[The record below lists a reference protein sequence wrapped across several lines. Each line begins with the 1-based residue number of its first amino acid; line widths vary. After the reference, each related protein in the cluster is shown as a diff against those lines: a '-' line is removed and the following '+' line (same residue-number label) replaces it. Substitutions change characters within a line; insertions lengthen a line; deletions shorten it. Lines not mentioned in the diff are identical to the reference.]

1 MRRKMM
7 ILAVQLKFPSPK
19 IKSIYR
25 IKHNLSDRLLY
36 HSQTK
41 KNETRWIN
49 PIWCLPPFDSNFCP
63 SAASRL
69 ITPNCFYASIYF
81 ALIAGAVKPA
91 NITPNWNHFT
101 VFHLFGRLDIGLY
114 YMQYIT
120 IHFFHPASGS
130 TSQPW
135 LWTIS
140 ISSQLLQNV
149 LQCYKSCDNWK
160 HEGRLKMGW
169 NKFASAQAEYKAS
182 IDLLI

>member
-1 MRRKMM
+1 MKSDDSCSPVK
-7 ILAVQLKFPSPK
+7 ILKPQNK
-19 IKSIYR
+19 I
-25 IKHNLSDRLLY
+25 HLSNKAQPFRSAIVPQPD
-36 HSQTK
+36 K
-41 KNETRWIN
+41 KNKTRWIN
-49 PIWCLPPFDSNFCP
+49 PIWCLPPFDSSFCP
-63 SAASRL
+63 SVASRL

-101 VFHLFGRLDIGLY
+101 GFHLFGRLDIGLY